1 MMKHRILIVENDP
14 RWHQMLGEVSE
25 ELGYKTFQASFVK
38 DAIQVLREIDV
49 SLILLDIKLPGVK
62 GHQFLQLLRKNHMA
76 IPVIVV
82 SGFLTPEVVETL
94 IDSRINGIIVKSEFR
109 VRRLA
114 KEIEAALGGVA
125 AKPGQPFGL
134 QLGRKWSMG

>member
-25 ELGYKTFQASFVK
+25 ELGYETFQASLVK
-38 DAIQVLREIDV
+38 DAIQVLRVIDV

-76 IPVIVV
+76 VPVIVV
-82 SGFLTPEVVETL
+82 AGFLTPEVVETL
-94 IDSRINGIIVKSEFR
+94 IDARINGIIVKAEFR
-109 VRRLA
+109 ARRWTSS
-114 KEIEAALGGVA
+114 GT
-125 AKPGQPFGL
+125 
-134 QLGRKWSMG
+134 RS

>member
-25 ELGYKTFQASFVK
+25 ELGYETFQASLVK

-76 IPVIVV
+76 VPVIVV
-82 SGFLTPEVVETL
+82 AGFLTPEVVETL
-94 IDSRINGIIVKSEFR
+94 IEARINGIIVKSEFR

-114 KEIEAALGGVA
+114 KEIEAALVGFA
-125 AKPGQPFGL
+125 AKPGQ
-134 QLGRKWSMG
+134 